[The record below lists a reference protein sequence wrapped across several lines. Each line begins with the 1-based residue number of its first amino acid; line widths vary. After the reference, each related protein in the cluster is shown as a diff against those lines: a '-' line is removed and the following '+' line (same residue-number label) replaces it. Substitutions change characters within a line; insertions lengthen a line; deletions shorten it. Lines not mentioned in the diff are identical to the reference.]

1 MRAHEET
8 DWTHAGRASSCDAG
22 VCFTTMYQPDA
33 GSRGM
38 VKQQPLLILRS
49 EPPLPLFCMPFPIPP
64 FASDISLLRL
74 SVLRILTGQK
84 GLPAPQLLTHSEKLK
99 QMTVQG
105 WRLKM
110 LELIQVQA
118 GSQRPEDDQ
127 VFYGLPLED
136 SHDCSALEHGD
147 EVVVRLR
154 RGYTLADLQLP
165 DLGPNHDYSVNLDD
179 TETLYRLPE
188 SEVTRPTEPSSHS
201 SSIQAN
207 PNGNYQAFQYPDY
220 RHGYRVV
227 VAKGVGN
234 GVVSRSSGA
243 ELAAPPLSY
252 ADPHMAIDAHALAQL
267 KGLARSNGRVGADA
281 RARLAELGYGV
292 PEYKAKA
299 KKRSHRSPYE
309 NLVPGS
315 APLRLVPGVPETSAG
330 GDSWLPPS
338 APTSL
343 PRYAAPT
350 HSVSKPLRRS
360 HAAPAPVSAP
370 AAVPA
375 RMRVSEPVLTTV
387 APASA
392 PMPTAP
398 ASYPSLAPAAMTAAA
413 PPTTET
419 MHALPRPVLGHDRNT
434 QAQLGP
440 MVAPLHAKPKTKKK
454 KKTTKSS
461 TMSTFFATMRA
472 NDSAATSQLFVPLYS
487 APFLGTQAKDSVT
500 GSKILGLI
508 KGMGKP
514 KHQPTDEPIP
524 VAEEDVAEVTAAPSV
539 PPSYSQARL
548 HDHLPAVPAD
558 AAGVTGE
565 PIVPAADVY
574 PPPVL
579 SNEPPHYMWSTHAS
593 SDEYRSAPM
602 LPRTE
607 TQPQAVYEMQQP
619 TDYAAART
627 VQAPAVYPAEQPA
640 SFAAQRTALP
650 AVYET
655 QPYTTQRAAPDVYA
669 AQRPTS
675 STTPRTPPLPTMY
688 ETPQPMG
695 YTTQQPA
702 QAPTVYETLQPTGY
716 TTQRTVET
724 ARPDG
729 ARLKES
735 SVPITPSSAH
745 LAPPSGVSVYT
756 YGSPADVVLPQAEP
770 AAVPAHT
777 HHGVMDHLLHTS
789 VTGQDLHDPEEI
801 TTPKRSTKR
810 EFLSPGVADHDG
822 VELPFHDSV
831 DEPSVG
837 AITPS
842 ASLQRTPTV
851 AVTPSSTA
859 RRGIEPAI
867 PISTLALVPPS
878 TRPTAQPAAGAATY
892 WSAYSHTSPRVEPTG
907 TTHSHPGLAAA
918 SERMAPSSRA
928 SYPVATY
935 SDREAQPAPAVPMDV
950 QKSAPFV
957 RHTASAA
964 PLQRWATYTAPSSM
978 QAQPP
983 LVQPSLPSALP
994 SSQDARVV
1002 SSVSP
1007 GDMMQ
1012 PGQLYQPGPAVY
1024 VPVDAPADLSRRH
1037 TLAAMVPHSFA

>member
-8 DWTHAGRASSCDAG
+8 DWTHAGRASSRDAG

-33 GSRGM
+33 RSRGM

-243 ELAAPPLSY
+243 ELAAPSQSY
-252 ADPHMAIDAHALAQL
+252 VDPHMAIDAHALAQL

-292 PEYKAKA
+292 PEYKPKA

-309 NLVPGS
+309 SLVPGS
-315 APLRLVPGVPETSAG
+315 APLRLVPGVPETSAR
-330 GDSWLPPS
+330 GDAWLPPS
-338 APTSL
+338 APTSM

-350 HSVSKPLRRS
+350 HSISKPLRRS
-360 HAAPAPVSAP
+360 YAAPAPVSAP
-370 AAVPA
+370 TAVPA
-375 RMRVSEPVLTTV
+375 RMRASDPVLSTV

-392 PMPTAP
+392 P
-398 ASYPSLAPAAMTAAA
+398 ASYPSSAPAGMAAAA

-419 MHALPRPVLGHDRNT
+419 MHALPRPMLGHDRNT
-434 QAQLGP
+434 RAQLGP
-440 MVAPLHAKPKTKKK
+440 MVAPLNAKPKTKKK

-514 KHQPTDEPIP
+514 KHQPTDDPIP
-524 VAEEDVAEVTAAPSV
+524 VAAEDDAEVTAVPSV

-548 HDHLPAVPAD
+548 HDHLPTVPAD
-558 AAGVTGE
+558 AAEVTGE
-565 PIVPAADVY
+565 PIVPATDVY
-574 PPPVL
+574 SPQLL
-579 SNEPPHYMWSTHAS
+579 SKEPPHYMWSTHAS

-607 TQPQAVYEMQQP
+607 TQPAAVYEIQQP
-619 TDYAAART
+619 ADYAPRQT
-627 VQAPAVYPAEQPA
+627 VQVPAVYQAEQPA
-640 SFAAQRTALP
+640 SFTAQRMALP

-655 QPYTTQRAAPDVYA
+655 QPYTTQRAAPAVYA

-675 STTPRTPPLPTMY
+675 STMPRTPTLPTMY

-695 YTTQQPA
+695 YTTQRSAQEPA
-702 QAPTVYETLQPTGY
+702 VYETLQPTGY

-724 ARPDG
+724 ARPEG
-729 ARLKES
+729 PLSRES
-735 SVPITPSSAH
+735 QVPITPSSVH
-745 LAPPSGVSVYT
+745 LAPPSGASVYT
-756 YGSPADVVLPQAEP
+756 YASPADVVLPPAVP

-801 TTPKRSTKR
+801 TTPKRSSKR
-810 EFLSPGVADHDG
+810 EFLSPGMDDHDG

-831 DEPSVG
+831 DEPPLG

-842 ASLQRTPTV
+842 VSLRRTNTV
-851 AVTPSSTA
+851 AVTPSSSA
-859 RRGIEPAI
+859 RPGIEPAI

-878 TRPTAQPAAGAATY
+878 ARQTPQPATGAT
-892 WSAYSHTSPRVEPTG
+892 WSALSHTSPRVELTG
-907 TTHSHPGLAAA
+907 TTHSHPGPTT
-918 SERMAPSSRA
+918 SEHMAPSSSA
-928 SYPVATY
+928 SYPMATY
-935 SDREAQPAPAVPMDV
+935 SGRDARPAPPVPMDV
-950 QKSAPFV
+950 QQSAPFV
-957 RHTASAA
+957 RPTTSAV
-964 PLQRWATYTAPSSM
+964 PLQRGATYTAPASIK
-978 QAQPP
+978 AQPP

-994 SSQDARVV
+994 SPQGAPVP

-1007 GDMMQ
+1007 GDMTQ

-1024 VPVDAPADLSRRH
+1024 VPVNAPADLSRRH